1 MRSLPLILAV
11 LTAAPAVAAQPIDG
25 SWLTQDRKAVVTI
38 GPCGAGPAAAGA
50 AQRCGRISR
59 ILAPTPNGPPR
70 DERNPNKALRSRPVL
85 GLAVLSGF
93 TDRGNDWRG
102 RIYSPE
108 EGKSYRSM
116 LRLKPDGTLGVRGC
130 VAIFCQSQTWQKAR

>member
-1 MRSLPLILAV
+1 MRLVPLTLAL
-11 LTAAPAVAAQPIDG
+11 LTAAPAFAAQPIDG
-25 SWLTQDRKAVVTI
+25 SWLTQDQKAVVTI
-38 GPCGAGPAAAGA
+38 GPCGPGAASGA

-70 DERNPNKALRSRPVL
+70 DERNPNKALRGRPIL

-130 VAIFCQSQTWQKAR
+130 VAIFCQSQTWRKTR